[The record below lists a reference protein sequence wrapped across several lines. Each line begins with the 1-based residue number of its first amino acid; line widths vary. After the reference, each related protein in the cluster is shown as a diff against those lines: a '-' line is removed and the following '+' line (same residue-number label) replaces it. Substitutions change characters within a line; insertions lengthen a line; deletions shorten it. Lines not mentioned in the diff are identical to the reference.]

1 MFSHWLR
8 QIVLSFGVV
17 FRTIRAFFVRQIYTV
32 FARVKSATSLTRQA
46 SKIAPQILKTASVA
60 GQKPTRRED
69 YVETG
74 QLYIAKS
81 LIVMVVIGLILLAL
95 LFRFA
100 AWPLLCRWFF
110 TMKFWE
116 QDKALKEHT
125 GKVIIYYDEGKTQPL
140 FKGAVKDGVLQGRA
154 EQYDPEGLILYAG
167 TFVDGRYEG
176 EGVLYQEGQ
185 KLYEGSFAGG
195 LYNGSG
201 RLYEQDQLVYEG
213 SFSEGLYDGS
223 GTLFQE
229 GQRIYEGGFLA
240 GERSG
245 TGAAYRGGE
254 LLYEGEFARDRYN
267 GTGTAYRSGALYYK
281 GGFRDGLFDGEGTE
295 YYSDGSVRY
304 RGSFSEG
311 LYCGSGVLNRRDG
324 TTIRG
329 TFEAGQTVGEATCE
343 KEQKQYYRGLLSGFW
358 PNIAG
363 AFLDPAGKELYRG
376 AVAAGAPD
384 GGALLSLPVSE
395 LREMLGGSLEETLG
409 ESGFVISVR
418 GLGLSFSCSFAQ
430 QDAEAAVKA
439 VYLYPGGTQTLLWDS
454 AAGFARA
461 AAASGLSLSEP
472 TRLQGRPKLPDGVP
486 VTVTKSW
493 YAVEYPLENGT
504 LRLWSETE
512 EGTLT
517 LAEWTTGEASSDE
530 KWIVLEG
537 SVSGGE
543 SAASAAL
550 SSLLDRLGLAKESAA
565 AAAADDPFCGE
576 EDPAQLLTLA
586 KENGQLYPV
595 LEAAVEYLRSA
606 EDLAAVQEN
615 AALCREL
622 LEEERT
628 LLLAGRGDEE
638 RLETLEQQCAELEL
652 RQEQDTVEMRRQ
664 TLAVKSMTGAD
675 LSAYDLQTLPLAF
688 RVSELD
694 ADGLGKALIR
704 QAQRG
709 AAAQLLDKDGTQ
721 TVSRVDEQAILDQME
736 LELLELDLAYQK
748 IGQARDRYVSGLDSR
763 SQREREYA
771 MGAAEER
778 QVKEAR
784 MEENTRRAALY
795 DALLTFTRQAA
806 ALDESAG
813 GWVAREYDWYADIL
827 SAAAAE
833 DSGAETGGSAAPAG
847 TAETGSPAGDTPEG
861 AAGTDTPDGAAS
873 GKEDAPPY
881 QGLLDQVID
890 FAQGLLPGKDKR

>member
-1 MFSHWLR
+1 MFSHLLR
-8 QIVLSFGVV
+8 QIVLSIGVV

-46 SKIAPQILKTASVA
+46 SKIAPQLLKTASAA

-116 QDKALKEHT
+116 QDKALADHT
-125 GKVIIYYDEGKTQPL
+125 GKVIVYYDAEKTQPQ
-140 FKGAVKDGVLQGRA
+140 FKGAVKDGTLQGRA
-154 EQYDPEGLILYAG
+154 EQYAPDGQILYAG
-167 TFVDGRYEG
+167 NFVDGLYEG
-176 EGVLYQEGQ
+176 EGVLYQDGQ
-185 KLYEGSFAGG
+185 KLYEGTFAGG
-195 LYNGSG
+195 LYSGSG
-201 RLYEQDQLVYEG
+201 KLYENDLLVYDG

-223 GTLFQE
+223 GTLFQD
-229 GQRIYEGGFLA
+229 GQCIYEGGFLS

-245 TGAAYRGGE
+245 IGTAYRSGE
-254 LLYEGEFARDRYN
+254 LLYEGEFARDQYN

-304 RGSFSEG
+304 RGGFSEG

-329 TFEAGQTVGEATCE
+329 NFEAGQTVGEATCE
-343 KEQKQYYRGLLSGFW
+343 KEQIQYYRGLLSGFW

-363 AFLDPAGKELYRG
+363 TFLDPVGKELYCG

-395 LREMLGGSLEETLG
+395 LRELLGGSLEETLG
-409 ESGFVISVR
+409 DSGFVLSVR

-439 VYLYPGGTQTLLWDS
+439 MYLYPGGTQTLLWDS

-472 TRLQGRPKLPDGVP
+472 TRLRGRPKLPEGVP
-486 VTVTKSW
+486 VMVTKNW
-493 YAVEYPLENGT
+493 YAVEYSLENGT

-512 EGTLT
+512 DGALA
-517 LAEWTTGEASSDE
+517 LAEWTSGDAGSDE
-530 KWIVLEG
+530 KWVVLEG
-537 SVSGGE
+537 SASGGE

-550 SSLLDRLGLAKESAA
+550 SGLLNRLGLAKESAA
-565 AAAADDPFCGE
+565 AAAVDNPFCGG

-586 KENGQLYPV
+586 KESGQLYPV
-595 LEAAVEYLRSA
+595 LEAAAEYLRSA

-615 AALCREL
+615 AALCYEL
-622 LEEERT
+622 LDDEKA
-628 LLLAGRGDEE
+628 LLLAGRGDEA

-652 RQEQDTVEMRRQ
+652 RQEQDTVELRRQ

-675 LSAYDLQTLPLAF
+675 LSAYDLQTLPVAF

-704 QAQRG
+704 QAQRT
-709 AAAQLLDKDGTQ
+709 AAAQLLGKDGTQ

-748 IGQARDRYVSGLDSR
+748 IGQARDRYVSALDSR
-763 SQREREYA
+763 SKREREYA
-771 MGAAEER
+771 VGAAEER

-806 ALDESAG
+806 ALDERAG
-813 GWVAREYDWYADIL
+813 GWIAREYDWYADIL
-827 SAAAAE
+827 SAAAE
-833 DSGAETGGSAAPAG
+833 SSGAQDGGSAVPAG
-847 TAETGSPAGDTPEG
+847 TAETTSPAGGMPDQ
-861 AAGTDTPDGAAS
+861 AAGTDMPDGAAS

-881 QGLLDQVID
+881 QGLLDQVMD
-890 FAQGLLPGKDKR
+890 FAQGLLPGKDKT